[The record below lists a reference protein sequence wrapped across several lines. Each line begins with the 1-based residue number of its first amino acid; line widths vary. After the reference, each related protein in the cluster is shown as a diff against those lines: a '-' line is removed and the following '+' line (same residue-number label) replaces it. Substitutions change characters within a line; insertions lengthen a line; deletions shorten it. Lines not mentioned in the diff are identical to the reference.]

1 VRRSEDHGLVLRR
14 FRWSESSLVVHVLT
28 RDHGRVHLLAR
39 GAYRPKSR
47 FYAVLDLFDELSL
60 SWTSTPDRELQ
71 PLVEGQLEVRRRGV
85 TADLECYSTATSLL
99 ELAHLGSRQ
108 GQAQPELFREL
119 GCALDRLD
127 AFGRGEGGPPP
138 TQVRIEFELALLGIH
153 GISPALMT
161 CASCG
166 GPSAPMPGHGPHGHP
181 RAWFSAGAGGRLCAG
196 CAAEARAAGRR
207 VGTLPLD
214 VLVAADRMVVARA
227 AGEPAPELS
236 SERLE
241 RVRDFV
247 ERFLDYQLETRPRSH
262 RKFLEHANR
271 NAPTS

>member
-1 VRRSEDHGLVLRR
+1 M
-14 FRWSESSLVVHVLT
+14 
-28 RDHGRVHLLAR
+28 AR

-60 SWTSTPDRELQ
+60 SWTSSPDRELQ
-71 PLVEGQLEVRRRGV
+71 ALVEGRLEVRRRGI
-85 TADLECYSTATSLL
+85 TADLECYTTATSLL

-108 GQAQPELFREL
+108 GQAQPELFEEL
-119 GCALDRLD
+119 GRALDHLD
-127 AFGRGEGGPPP
+127 AYGRGVEAPAPG
-138 TQVRIEFELALLGIH
+138 QVRVEFELALLAMH
-153 GISPALMT
+153 GISPALVS

-166 GPSAPMPGHGPHGHP
+166 GHSAPMTGHGAHGHP
-181 RAWFSAGAGGRLCAG
+181 RAWFSAGAGGRLCAS

-214 VLVAADRMVVARA
+214 VLVAADRMVVARGG
-227 AGEPAPELS
+227 GEPAPALS
-236 SERLE
+236 RERLE